1 MQAIVS
7 DIHGNL
13 EAFSTILEDIENQG
27 VDEILCLG
35 DVVGYG
41 PNPIECL
48 DLAMENCK
56 WVLCGNHEWALVNQP
71 VGFSPPAKR
80 AIELTRKLFEKETD
94 SEQAER
100 RKDFL
105 FNLEPNV
112 EDGNVMYV
120 HGSPKDPIMDYVFPE
135 QFSRFWTEEKVDDLL
150 RTVEWVCFCGH
161 SHVPSI
167 ISSAYESIVPTEDVE
182 SYALDPEK
190 VYIINAGAVGQPRD
204 RNNKACYAIWDG
216 DAVTHRRLAYDHEA
230 TAAKIRE
237 IGFDEKLASRLAEG
251 T

>member
-13 EAFSTILEDIENQG
+13 EAFSTILADIENQG

-80 AIELTRKLFEKETD
+80 AIELTRELFEKETD

-161 SHVPSI
+161 SRVPSI

-216 DAVTHRRLAYDHEA
+216 DAVTHRRLAYDHET